1 MAADKNYLP
10 LVGAVEDTRDKTEKN
25 GAGVLSPDR
34 SCTLSQDGLVLYICY
49 TFEGNFISKILAGFV
64 GQSLKNFQK

>member
-1 MAADKNYLP
+1 MAADEN
-10 LVGAVEDTRDKTEKN
+10 LVCVVSVVLEEGDEIEKN

-49 TFEGNFISKILAGFV
+49 TFEPNFISKILAGF
-64 GQSLKNFQK
+64 LERL

>member
-1 MAADKNYLP
+1 MAADEIYQP
-10 LVGAVEDTRDKTEKN
+10 LVGAVNDTRDETGKN

-49 TFEGNFISKILAGFV
+49 TFERNFISKILAGFME
-64 GQSLKNFQK
+64 QTLKILLK